1 MADIIDVNI
10 GDSTLEVFWQDEVEL
25 NLDLNLMYIKSGQKE
40 IQDYVDNVSK
50 PEISNYVETE
60 AKPLVSQIVEEIAE
74 PTVMEYIEGTVKP
87 DLDEYADSL
96 KPDLQEYVTQA
107 QTYAN
112 NSQSSAEA
120 SAASAAASLTSANNA
135 KTSETNAK
143 QSETNALS
151 YKNAAK
157 SSQDAAKL
165 SETNAKES
173 EDNAK
178 QSELNAKTSETN
190 ALNYKNSA
198 QSSATTATD
207 KANITITKAQE
218 ALNSANNAKV
228 SETNSKTSE
237 TKAKTSETNAAS
249 SATSAE
255 NSKNLAK
262 QYADSAKLSSFGN
275 IGDIQYTARNQV
287 PNGGAWCD
295 GTEYTQAQ
303 FPDIYQ
309 MLVDNKIANTP
320 YTTYNDR
327 IANFGFCGFFG
338 LDTTNKKF
346 KVPTLKDMFIK
357 AGTTA
362 IAATKESLPN
372 ITGNITL
379 DTWGL
384 SPVIPTSNFTGAFF
398 GGVIA
403 NTNTYIDINDRGS
416 LSVNRA
422 RQVNFD
428 ASRSSSTYRNGAKV
442 NPDHVVYRAYVV
454 LYTSAAEA
462 SEAQAAEFIQSV
474 SSLTQQLTNKI
485 NVNADNITATGYANI
500 FKNILPDY
508 GAGIFVNTSSNY
520 TAPNY
525 GWFRFNSTKDSEQ
538 NITIKD
544 VTYNNVIYSGGAA
557 RSYSPTITDF
567 IFVEKGHVYQFTKDW
582 GNFGTLYFYP
592 IRGV

>member
-50 PEISNYVETE
+50 PEIDNYVETE
-60 AKPLVSQIVEEIAE
+60 AKPLVTQIVNEIAE
-74 PTVMEYIEGTVKP
+74 PTVAEYIETTVKP
-87 DLDEYADSL
+87 ELDEYANNL

-112 NSQSSAEA
+112 NSQASATA

-151 YKNAAK
+151 SKNAAK
-157 SSQDAAKL
+157 SSQDAAKV

-178 QSELNAKTSETN
+178 QSELN

-228 SETNSKTSE
+228 SETNAKSSE
-237 TKAKTSETNAAS
+237 TKAKTSATSAAS

-275 IGDIQYTARNQV
+275 IGDIQYTARNQT

-303 FPDIYQ
+303 FPQVYQ
-309 MLVDNKIANTP
+309 MLLDNKLAQVD
-320 YTTYNDR
+320 YATYSDR
-327 IANFGFCGFFG
+327 LTNFGFCGFFA
-338 LDTTNKKF
+338 LDKTTKKF
-346 KVPTLKDMFIK
+346 KVPTLKDNYVK
-357 AGTTA
+357 CGTTYVTA
-362 IAATKESLPN
+362 VKESLPN
-372 ITGNITL
+372 IVGNITL
-379 DTWGL
+379 DTWGT

-398 GGVIA
+398 GGVTA
-403 NTNTYIDINDRGS
+403 NTDTYIDINDTGS
-416 LSVNRA
+416 STVNRA
-422 RQVNFD
+422 RQININ
-428 ASRSSSTYRNGAKV
+428 ASRSSVTYRNGAKV

-454 LYTSAAEA
+454 LYSSAAEA
-462 SEAQAAEFIQSV
+462 SEAQAAEFLQS
-474 SSLTQQLTNKI
+474 L
-485 NVNADNITATGYANI
+485 
-500 FKNILPDY
+500 
-508 GAGIFVNTSSNY
+508 
-520 TAPNY
+520 
-525 GWFRFNSTKDSEQ
+525 STKADKSQ
-538 NITIKD
+538 FQVVSTLP
-544 VTYNNVIYSGGAA
+544 S
-557 RSYSPTITDF
+557 SPTPDVF
-567 IFVEKGHVYQFTKDW
+567 YFVTSA
-582 GNFGTLYFYP
+582 
-592 IRGV
+592 